1 MLLYWAARKRKLF
14 MQPIISFP
22 LSQITADPALQPR
35 VDGIDREHV
44 RALEPVAEHWPALKV
59 VKRGGGYLLIDG
71 FHRFA
76 AAQNLKLETV
86 AAEVLD
92 TPENEDL
99 HSLAF
104 TLNAAHGR
112 PLTLSDRRAFAA
124 RLLRAHPDW
133 SDRELGRRCGLV
145 QPTIAKVRQELERQA
160 DIPTTATRVGRD
172 GREYAVAPRQPR
184 NGTTTLASVI
194 DTFVSAFDRTGQRQL
209 VRFLERLADVLEEQE
224 NHKAFETFEGAAQSC
239 RAVLGDD
246 GAKDLADRLG
256 WSSDNILKIAQ
267 ALGYSDQAQS

>member
-1 MLLYWAARKRKLF
+1 MKTVSVR
-14 MQPIISFP
+14 PSE
-22 LSQITADPALQPR
+22 ITADPALQPR
-35 VDGIDREHV
+35 VDGIDPDHV

-59 VKRGGGYLLIDG
+59 VKRGGCYLLVDG

-99 HSLAF
+99 HYLAF

-133 SDRELGRRCGLV
+133 SDREVGRRCGMV
-145 QPTIAKVRQELERQA
+145 QPTIAKVRQELERHA

-194 DTFVSAFDRTGQRQL
+194 DTFVSAFDRTGHRQI
-209 VRFLERLADVLEEQE
+209 VRYLSRLADVLEEQ
-224 NHKAFETFEGAAQSC
+224 NQLKGYETIDDAAQAC

-246 GAKDLADRLG
+246 GAKELAERLG